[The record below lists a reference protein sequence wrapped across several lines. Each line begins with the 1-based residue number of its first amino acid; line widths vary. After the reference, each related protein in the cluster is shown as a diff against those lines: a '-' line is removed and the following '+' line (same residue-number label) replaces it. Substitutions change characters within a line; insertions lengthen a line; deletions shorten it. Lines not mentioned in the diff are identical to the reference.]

1 MLSKEGCVTALAL
14 DGGGSSTYAGRP
26 EGTDKLVVR
35 NTPGDG
41 AERAVSSSVMFV
53 STKEKTGVFD
63 HAALTPNDEL
73 YTPNSTVKVSAQGVD
88 NAGFPMD
95 LPEGV
100 KYTLAEQNKELGTI
114 DAASGEFKANDKQG
128 KVTVNLEKD
137 GKVIGETTFEIIV
150 PDKIQFSNDEI
161 SLAFDQKSDLGIKL
175 KNKERELHF
184 NADDIK
190 WSIDNDKLGRF
201 EGKEFISSDL
211 SLIHI

>member
-1 MLSKEGCVTALAL
+1 MTFVTYGHKPPISNGRTYKEIGEMLSKEGCVTALAL

-88 NAGFPMD
+88 NAGS
-95 LPEGV
+95 
-100 KYTLAEQNKELGTI
+100 
-114 DAASGEFKANDKQG
+114 SG
-128 KVTVNLEKD
+128 
-137 GKVIGETTFEIIV
+137 
-150 PDKIQFSNDEI
+150 
-161 SLAFDQKSDLGIKL
+161 
-175 KNKERELHF
+175 RC
-184 NADDIK
+184 
-190 WSIDNDKLGRF
+190 
-201 EGKEFISSDL
+201 
-211 SLIHI
+211 